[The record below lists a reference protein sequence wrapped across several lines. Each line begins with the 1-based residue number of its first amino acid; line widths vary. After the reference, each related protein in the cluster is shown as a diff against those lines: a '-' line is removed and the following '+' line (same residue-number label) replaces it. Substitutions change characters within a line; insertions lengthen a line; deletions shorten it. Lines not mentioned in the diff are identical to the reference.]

1 MNNEKLA
8 GAQITKTIIL
18 FLIGSTMVLGTGF
31 EAGRDM
37 WISSL
42 VATFLSLLIVLVYCR
57 IASLFPGKDLIEI
70 LELNFGKLIGRLLSI
85 PFIWFAFH
93 LAAIVLRNFGEF
105 ISTVALPETPKVVP
119 MIIFAF
125 ICIWAVKAGI
135 ETIGRCSQYFILL
148 IAIEIIFVNMLNI
161 PNMEIE
167 NMRPLMTLEAS
178 KYVKSIFTAFAFP
191 FGETVI
197 FLMLF
202 SSVQNKNSVYRI
214 FLPAILIGGL
224 IISFTTARNIMVLG
238 PNTMEAMYF
247 PSYSAISRVNV
258 GNFLQ
263 RLEIVVTIAFL
274 LAGFTKISVALLVAT
289 KGFTSVLGFE
299 DYRMFAT
306 PIGLLM
312 VNLSYLLYDD
322 ITEMFEWAQKVWPYY
337 AFPFQVILP
346 IGIWIALEVKR
357 MLKEKKQQVEL

>member
-1 MNNEKLA
+1 
-8 GAQITKTIIL
+8 
-18 FLIGSTMVLGTGF
+18 MVIGTGV

-37 WISSL
+37 WISTL
-42 VATFLSLLIVLVYCR
+42 AATFLSLPVILIYCR

-105 ISTVALPETPKVVP
+105 ISTIALPETPKTVP

-125 ICIWAVKAGI
+125 ICILAVKAGI

-148 IAIEIIFVNMLNI
+148 IAVEIIIVNMLNI

-167 NMRPLMTLEAS
+167 NLRPLMTLEAS
-178 KYVKSIFTAFAFP
+178 KYMQSIFTAFSFP

-202 SSVQNKNSVYRI
+202 SSVQKKNSVYKI
-214 FLPAILIGGL
+214 FLSAIIIAGL

-247 PSYSAISRVNV
+247 PSYSAISRVNI

-263 RLEIVVTIAFL
+263 RMEIVVTIAFL
-274 LAGFTKISVALLVAT
+274 LAGFIKISVALLAAT
-289 KGFTSVLGFE
+289 KGFARLFGFE
-299 DYRMFAT
+299 DYAIWVV

-312 VNLSYLLYDD
+312 VNMSYLLYDD
-322 ITEMFEWAQKVWPYY
+322 ITEMFEWAQKIWPYY